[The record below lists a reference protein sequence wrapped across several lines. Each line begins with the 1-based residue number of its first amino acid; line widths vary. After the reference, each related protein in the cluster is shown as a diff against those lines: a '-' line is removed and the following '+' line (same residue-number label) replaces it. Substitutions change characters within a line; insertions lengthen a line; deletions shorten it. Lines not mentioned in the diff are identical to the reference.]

1 MVTAVLAIFATAVHV
16 ASGVV
21 VTVVVVVA
29 VVVELP
35 AAVELASSLD
45 GGIVG
50 QTFPGPPG
58 GVNVVVEVPI
68 RAPEHV
74 QIPSPSSRLVL
85 SQLKE

>member
-1 MVTAVLAIFATAVHV
+1 MHV

-21 VTVVVVVA
+21 VTVLVVVA
-29 VVVELP
+29 LVELT
-35 AAVELASSLD
+35 SSLD

-58 GVNVVVEVPI
+58 GVNIVVKVPI